1 MPRQARGHAAL
12 GGVLVRSRHLA
23 ACSQEAGRARR
34 QAGLAHH
41 AAARRLT
48 PTLPKTRLLTRAAHG
63 TGAGSGGAGERSG
76 GVGPPRPVRRPEGG
90 EAGERVTQRERS
102 PAPDDRPRPPRAPH
116 AREWIEVSV
125 VDMFATPGRG
135 CAETLTDLRRGRHLP

>member
-63 TGAGSGGAGERSG
+63 TGAGSGGG
-76 GVGPPRPVRRPEGG
+76 GGGGRGGGGAPP
-90 EAGERVTQRERS
+90 
-102 PAPDDRPRPPRAPH
+102 PAPPPGGGGGRGGGGAGRAPPPP
-116 AREWIEVSV
+116 AP
-125 VDMFATPGRG
+125 AAP
-135 CAETLTDLRRGRHLP
+135 PPP